1 MTKQAQLMARVDA
14 DLKKALFKTLV
25 DDDRRYK
32 DWLEHC
38 IMAYAP
44 RRHLDGRFRKRKWP
58 NRKDMESVK

>member
-32 DWLEHC
+32 DWLEQC
-38 IMAYAP
+38 IRAYAP
-44 RRHLDGRFRKRKWP
+44 RRHLGVNRKRLWP
-58 NRKDMESVK
+58 KCKN